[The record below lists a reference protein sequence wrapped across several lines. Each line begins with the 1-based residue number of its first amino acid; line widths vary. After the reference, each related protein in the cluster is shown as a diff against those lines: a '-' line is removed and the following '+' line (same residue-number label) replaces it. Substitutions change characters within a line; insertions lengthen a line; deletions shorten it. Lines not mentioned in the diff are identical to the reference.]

1 MNPHDRENRKQEILT
16 LAQQALERRETH
28 RRTRRTRRRN
38 LAILA
43 GASMVVA
50 LGFAGEYFKQALT
63 VAPNPEPP
71 LIVILPPPEL
81 TSTPEMATAVPH
93 LETPSWIVPTKPLRA
108 DQLLESRVPA
118 VLIASDA
125 ELQADL
131 EEAGTPGI
139 VRLNGRVYA
148 AFELAPVEPEPVS
161 PPSSGPVVPPTPPT
175 AEV

>member
-1 MNPHDRENRKQEILT
+1 MNPHDREKRKREILT
-16 LAQQALERRETH
+16 LAQQALERRES
-28 RRTRRTRRRN
+28 RRRARHRN

-71 LIVILPPPEL
+71 PIVILPTPEL
-81 TSTPEMATAVPH
+81 TSTPEMATAVPQ
-93 LETPSWIVPTKPLRA
+93 LETPSWIIPTKPLRA

-161 PPSSGPVVPPTPPT
+161 LPTSGPIVPPTPPT